1 MRIHL
6 SSSGPVD
13 KSYKWASNIVSFN
26 DMVQDREATSI
37 ICDHFLSSFS
47 YDEIPEVMKI
57 IASKMRLKS
66 ELTIVQPDIIILSQ
80 KLSRE
85 EIDEKSLNSILFR
98 GEGVKSLCS
107 TETIQSLI
115 PDNLQITEKHFD
127 VATSNIVIKARRA
140 Q

>member
-37 ICDHFLSSFS
+37 VCDHFFSSFS

-66 ELTIVQPDIIILSQ
+66 ELTIVQPDIVILSQ

-85 EIDEKSLNSILFR
+85 EIDEKSLNNILFR
-98 GEGVKSLCS
+98 GESIKSLCS

-115 PDNLQITEKHFD
+115 PDSLQVTQKHFD
-127 VATSNIVIKARRA
+127 IVTSNIVIKARRA